1 MNIFYLH
8 KDSTVAGQMHCDKHV
23 VKMILEYGQILSTT
37 YRLRHQYTKENGMT
51 KFIPLSDKF
60 DKLYKMAFVNHPSTI
75 WARQSL
81 QHYTWLYEL
90 FCTLCDEYTY
100 RYGKIHMADTKLRDI
115 LKEPPQFIEDN
126 GFVDPPQCMFDEYK
140 CDDTVQAYRNYYL
153 GAKRSFLN
161 YTRREKPEWI

>member
-8 KDSTVAGQMHCDKHV
+8 KDSKIAGQIHCDKHV

-90 FCTLCDEYTY
+90 FCTLCDEYT
-100 RYGKIHMADTKLRDI
+100 
-115 LKEPPQFIEDN
+115 
-126 GFVDPPQCMFDEYK
+126 

-153 GAKRSFLN
+153 GAKRSFLD